1 MWNATNRANTAFFVT
16 KLKNP
21 LSLYDI
27 MSTVEPEGA
36 CSLLANS
43 EITESVLSWGYFFS
57 VVTSSEDTSSEDTSS
72 EDTSSEDTSS
82 WYNRFVKNLITA
94 WQGGFTLN
102 FYTPAYC
109 R

>member
-1 MWNATNRANTAFFVT
+1 MWNATSRANTAFFVT

-21 LSLYDI
+21 LSLYEI
-27 MSTVEPEGA
+27 MNTVEPEGA

-72 EDTSSEDTSS
+72 